1 MEAASRGAN
10 GASVT
15 DPPCSGTDATLATM
29 GPLPTSDVT
38 ATLNAY
44 LDELDRWTERLNLT
58 SIPRDQM
65 WARNVVEVQELL
77 EVADPPAGS
86 RVVDIGSGGGV
97 PGLVVAILRPDVSVT
112 LIDSDRRKTGF
123 LIHAAGLLGLTGV
136 VVEAIRA
143 EDAGHRAGLRE
154 GFDLATS
161 RATAP
166 PPVLCELALPL
177 VRVGRQLC
185 ALVAGAPGALAAC
198 VAAASA
204 CGGSAP
210 EAPAQGVLRVRKVTP
225 TPEQYPRRPGTP
237 NRHPIS

>member
-143 EDAGHRAGLRE
+143 EDAGHRARLTRGVRP
-154 GFDLATS
+154 GDIS
-161 RATAP
+161 RDRPA
-166 PPVLCELALPL
+166 
-177 VRVGRQLC
+177 
-185 ALVAGAPGALAAC
+185 AGALRAG
-198 VAAASA
+198 AAAGP
-204 CGGSAP
+204 GGRTALR
-210 EAPAQGVLRVRKVTP
+210 AGRGRAWGAGGVRRGRVSV
-225 TPEQYPRRPGTP
+225 RRE
-237 NRHPIS
+237 RS